1 MYLIYVYISKSDF
14 LFSLGTCG
22 RLHHSDAAQ
31 HPQQIHARDVGEAA
45 EPGAKTQVNIRKNHG
60 DGLKSTLW

>member
-1 MYLIYVYISKSDF
+1 MYTFEKLL

-45 EPGAKTQVNIRKNHG
+45 EPGADPGRYQE
-60 DGLKSTLW
+60 KSWGWT